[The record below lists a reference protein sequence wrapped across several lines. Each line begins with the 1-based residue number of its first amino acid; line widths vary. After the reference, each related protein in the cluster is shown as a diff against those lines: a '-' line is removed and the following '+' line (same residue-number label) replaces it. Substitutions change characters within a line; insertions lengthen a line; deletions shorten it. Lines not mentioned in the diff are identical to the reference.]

1 MKFNSK
7 RMVKS
12 LARLTASAAVISMI
26 ATPAMAQ
33 AKEKRR
39 SSVESPGSFP
49 QAERNYDAMFSG
61 RPAVQR
67 VRVPGG
73 LFVSKPMNDLAP
85 QSLLAKHIEIDIRSE
100 VPTLSDLQMLLEIEG
115 VNITVDY
122 NSLYEAAKVS
132 SEVGSFTAASKYQQ
146 VANSVKGGTGVQQN
160 GFGGRFGNNGFN
172 NGGFNNGG
180 FGGDFG
186 GSNADVVV
194 EGAAGNGSVG
204 GSGSV
209 NVSNNTNISQGMAQ
223 RDEVGIRGNPD
234 GSAEIYATRSNR
246 NNQPSFYNRVLPFR
260 YFSGTV
266 GELMRKLENSGNIA
280 VWYQNGSGSGG
291 MRRYSISLLQQQ
303 DVIQSVVNE
312 LQSLGAAQVVGSVG
326 AGQVFYSAP
335 PRTNNEIIEPYLRR
349 ISGNLSEVTLQV
361 ALVTVA
367 MSRNDE
373 RGFDWSAL
381 NFGIGQDV
389 SGLGSTGDG
398 GDAVTSQNGVF
409 TINSNSFAANLG
421 DVFGIDRVVSIAGAI
436 NFLSR
441 MGDTSVAQN
450 VELRTLSGSPV
461 ILRSGEDI
469 PYVSGVGSTLTGGL
483 GGGSFGSSQTQRLG
497 TGLTLNVDP
506 RYDHTSGI
514 VTMDIGLKLVDLVEF
529 VQLDA
534 GDQIG
539 TLTQPRTREQGVNSI
554 LRVPA
559 GQTTILGGIRRELN
573 SDQRNGPFGLFG
585 IGSRQKQN
593 EVFWLFAVVRPVVT
607 VYETADS
614 PVAPRSVLDTRTTVN
629 PYDEGSY
636 GVSGRPGA
644 AVPAPNDPT
653 TNNQGGV
660 PTYYGQ
666 GGSTPANRMP
676 AGVTT
681 ASPPSP
687 RGVVVPGASTPPE
700 VNPYIPEGAILRD
713 PGAAGVNYDEQA
725 PVRRP
730 QPAGSAPVQP
740 AYPVPAPD
748 QMVSGSAP
756 AATPIPDAGTMGNG
770 AAVPVVEGQPIAVS
784 TPEAG
789 NTSTIV
795 TIDPTPEPE
804 PRRSFIRPMTQG
816 EKED

>member
-115 VNITVDY
+115 VSITVDY

-160 GFGGRFGNNGFN
+160 GFGGGFGNNGFGN
-172 NGGFNNGG
+172 SGFNNGG
-180 FGGDFG
+180 FGGDQFG
-186 GSNADVVV
+186 GNDANVTI
-194 EGAAGNGSVG
+194 EGAASGNGG
-204 GSGSV
+204 GSAS
-209 NVSNNTNISQGMAQ
+209 SPTQGTMTTS
-223 RDEVGIRGNPD
+223 EVGIRGNPD
-234 GSAEIYATRSNR
+234 GSAEIYASRSEANNR
-246 NNQPSFYNRVLPFR
+246 PSFYNRVLPFR

-280 VWYQNGSGSGG
+280 VWYQNGIVIGG

-381 NFGIGQDV
+381 NFGLGQDV

-660 PTYYGQ
+660 PSYYGQ

-730 QPAGSAPVQP
+730 QPAGAAPVQP

-748 QMVSGSAP
+748 QTITGSAP
-756 AATPIPDAGTMGNG
+756 AATPIPDAGTMDNG

-789 NTSTIV
+789 STSTIV

>member
-1 MKFNSK
+1 MKLNSK
-7 RMVKS
+7 RMVKG
-12 LARLTASAAVISMI
+12 LARLTASAAVISMV
-26 ATPAMAQ
+26 ATPAIAQ
-33 AKEKRR
+33 SREKNRDR
-39 SSVESPGSFP
+39 QRVESPNSFP
-49 QAERNYDAMFSG
+49 QAERNDDAMFSG

-73 LFVSKPMNDLAP
+73 LFISKPMNDLAP

-115 VNITVDY
+115 INITIDY
-122 NSLYEAAKVS
+122 NSLYDAAKVS

-160 GFGGRFGNNGFN
+160 GFGNNGFGNNGFN
-172 NGGFNNGG
+172 NGFDNGGG
-180 FGGDFG
+180 FGD
-186 GSNADVVV
+186 SNANVTI
-194 EGAAGNGSVG
+194 EGASSVENGEG
-204 GSGSV
+204 GVDAIQQRQTDPADRQTSGRP
-209 NVSNNTNISQGMAQ
+209 N
-223 RDEVGIRGNPD
+223 
-234 GSAEIYATRSNR
+234 
-246 NNQPSFYNRVLPFR
+246 FYNRILPFR
-260 YFSGTV
+260 YFNGTV

-280 VWYQNGSGSGG
+280 VWYQNGIVIGG
-291 MRRYSISLLQQQ
+291 MRRYSVSLLQQQ
-303 DVIQSVVNE
+303 DIIQSVVNE
-312 LQSLGAAQVVGSVG
+312 LQSLGAGQVVGSVG

-389 SGLGSTGDG
+389 SGLGGTGDE
-398 GDAVTSQNGVF
+398 AVTSQNGVF

-559 GQTTILGGIRRELN
+559 GQTTILGGIRGELN

>member
-1 MKFNSK
+1 MKLNSK
-7 RMVKS
+7 RMVKG
-12 LARLTASAAVISMI
+12 LARLTASAAVISMV
-26 ATPAMAQ
+26 ATPVMAQ
-33 AKEKRR
+33 SREKNRDR
-39 SSVESPGSFP
+39 QRVESPNSFP

-73 LFVSKPMNDLAP
+73 LFISKPMNDLAP

-115 VNITVDY
+115 INITIDY
-122 NSLYEAAKVS
+122 NSLYEAAQVS

-160 GFGGRFGNNGFN
+160 GFGRGFGRGFGNNGFN
-172 NGGFNNGG
+172 NGFDNGG
-180 FGGDFG
+180 FGD
-186 GSNADVVV
+186 SNANVTI
-194 EGAAGNGSVG
+194 EGASSVENGEG
-204 GSGSV
+204 GVDAIQQRQTEPTDRQTSGRP
-209 NVSNNTNISQGMAQ
+209 N
-223 RDEVGIRGNPD
+223 
-234 GSAEIYATRSNR
+234 
-246 NNQPSFYNRVLPFR
+246 FYNRILPFR
-260 YFSGTV
+260 YFNGTV

-280 VWYQNGSGSGG
+280 VWYQNGIVIGG
-291 MRRYSISLLQQQ
+291 MRRYSVSLLQQQ
-303 DVIQSVVNE
+303 DIIQSVVNE
-312 LQSLGAAQVVGSVG
+312 LQSLGAGQVVGSVG

-367 MSRNDE
+367 MSRSDE

-381 NFGIGQDV
+381 NFGLGTDV
-389 SGLGSTGDG
+389 TGSGSDSGVDSGDV
-398 GDAVTSQNGVF
+398 VTSQNGVF
-409 TINSNSFAANLG
+409 TINSNNFSANLG
-421 DVFGIDRVVSIAGAI
+421 DIFGIDRVVSIAGAI

-469 PYVSGVGSTLTGGL
+469 PYVSGVGSNFV
-483 GGGSFGSSQTQRLG
+483 GGGFGGGVAQNTQTQRLG

-573 SDQRNGPFGLFG
+573 ADQRNGPFGLFG
-585 IGSRQKQN
+585 IGSRQKQH

-607 VYETADS
+607 VYENADS
-614 PVAPRSVLDTRTTVN
+614 PVAPRSILDTRTTIN

-636 GVSGRPGA
+636 GVSGRPGPA
-644 AVPAPNDPT
+644 IAAPNDPT

-666 GGSTPANRMP
+666 GGTTPANRMP

-681 ASPPSP
+681 AAPPAP

-700 VNPYIPEGAILRD
+700 VNPYIPEGAVLRD
-713 PGAAGVNYDEQA
+713 PGAAGSNYEERA
-725 PVRRP
+725 PIRRAEP
-730 QPAGSAPVQP
+730 VSGAPVQP

-748 QMVSGSAP
+748 QGAVRAT
-756 AATPIPDAGTMGNG
+756 ATATPIPDAGTMPNG
-770 AAVPVVEGQPIAVS
+770 AAVPVVEGQPVAVS

-795 TIDPTPEPE
+795 TVDPTPQPE

>member
-1 MKFNSK
+1 MKLNSK
-7 RMVKS
+7 RMVKG
-12 LARLTASAAVISMI
+12 LARLTASAAVISMV
-26 ATPAMAQ
+26 ATPAIAQ
-33 AKEKRR
+33 SREKNRDR
-39 SSVESPGSFP
+39 QRVESPNSFP

-73 LFVSKPMNDLAP
+73 LFISKPMNDLAP

-115 VNITVDY
+115 INITIDY
-122 NSLYEAAKVS
+122 NSLYDAAKVS

-146 VANSVKGGTGVQQN
+146 VANSVKGGTGVQRN
-160 GFGGRFGNNGFN
+160 GFGNNGFGNNGFN
-172 NGGFNNGG
+172 NGFDNGGG
-180 FGGDFG
+180 FGD
-186 GSNADVVV
+186 SNANVTI
-194 EGAAGNGSVG
+194 EGASSVENGEG
-204 GSGSV
+204 GVDAIQQRQTDPADRQTSGRP
-209 NVSNNTNISQGMAQ
+209 N
-223 RDEVGIRGNPD
+223 
-234 GSAEIYATRSNR
+234 
-246 NNQPSFYNRVLPFR
+246 FYNRILPFR
-260 YFSGTV
+260 YFNGTV

-280 VWYQNGSGSGG
+280 VWYQNGIVIGG
-291 MRRYSISLLQQQ
+291 MRRYSVSLLQQQ
-303 DVIQSVVNE
+303 DIIQSVVNE
-312 LQSLGAAQVVGSVG
+312 LQSLGAGQVVGSVG

-381 NFGIGQDV
+381 NFGLGTDV
-389 SGLGSTGDG
+389 TGSGSDSGVDSGDV
-398 GDAVTSQNGVF
+398 VTSQNGVF
-409 TINSNSFAANLG
+409 TINSNNFSANLG

-469 PYVSGVGSTLTGGL
+469 PYIGEVSQVSSGGF
-483 GGGSFGSSQTQRLG
+483 GNNSIRGGSRTERLG

-573 SDQRNGPFGLFG
+573 ADQRNGPFGLFG
-585 IGSRQKQN
+585 IGSRQKQH

-607 VYETADS
+607 VYENADS
-614 PVAPRSVLDTRTTVN
+614 PVAPRSILDTRTTIN

-636 GVSGRPGA
+636 GVSGRPGPA
-644 AVPAPNDPT
+644 IAAPNDPT

-666 GGSTPANRMP
+666 GGTTPANRMP

-681 ASPPSP
+681 AAPPAP

-700 VNPYIPEGAILRD
+700 VNPYIPEGAVLRD
-713 PGAAGVNYDEQA
+713 PGAAGRNYEEQA
-725 PVRRP
+725 PARRP
-730 QPAGSAPVQP
+730 EPVSGVPVQP

-748 QMVSGSAP
+748 QGAVRAT
-756 AATPIPDAGTMGNG
+756 ATATPIPAAGTMPNG
-770 AAVPVVEGQPIAVS
+770 AAVPVVEGQPVAVS

-795 TIDPTPEPE
+795 TVDPTPQPE